1 MPECHVCGEE
11 VAESA
16 RFCASCGAALTAP
29 EERREER
36 KVVTV
41 LFADLVGFT
50 SRAEMLDPEDVRAV
64 LAPYWERLRS
74 ELEHKGG
81 TVEKFI
87 GDAVMA
93 VFGAPV
99 AHEDDALRAVRAALA
114 IRDWVRDEDDM
125 QVRIAIN
132 TGEALVLL
140 GARPAEGEGMVAG
153 DVVNT
158 TARMQTAAPVNGILV
173 GETTYRAT
181 RDAIEYSEH
190 DPIVAKG
197 KAEPVAVW
205 EVVHAR
211 SRFGM
216 DLELGSSLPLVGRAR
231 ELDTLL
237 AAFERARTER
247 EPQLVTLVGVPGI
260 GKSRLVAELFARLDA
275 LPDQLRWRQGRTLPY
290 GQGVSFWA
298 LGEMVKA
305 QAGIHENDA
314 RDEAEEKLRMSVA
327 SAVEESDRQRI
338 VQHLLPLVGLEQA
351 QELGDRR
358 DERFAAWRRYL
369 EGIAEQLPLIL
380 VFEDLHWADD
390 GLLDFVDHLA
400 DWATGVPL
408 VLLGTARPEL
418 LDRRPGWGGGKLNA
432 ATVALT
438 PLADDDAARIIAAVL
453 DQALLPAETQQAL
466 LERAGGNPL
475 YAEQFARLHVERGS
489 TEDLPETIQ
498 GIIAARLDGLA
509 ADEKRLLQD
518 AAVVGKVFWAG
529 AAAELSGLD
538 DVAVE
543 QAVHSLERK
552 GLVRRERRS
561 AVEGENELAFRHV
574 LVRDVAYGQIPRA
587 VRAEKHARASDW
599 IERLGRAE
607 DHAELVAHHYAS
619 AIELAGAAGTA
630 DAQLVARARAAFAR
644 AGDRA
649 LRLNAFDAAKQ
660 FYADAL
666 ALDPGDG
673 ERPYLLLGHAQARY
687 HADGAADAELA
698 EAIEEL
704 GRIGD
709 VEAAAQATALASEGA
724 WRGGRHAEARE
735 HLLTARAMLGGRPPS
750 RALVTVL
757 AETAR
762 LDVFAGR
769 LDEGLSVS
777 EEAIRL
783 AEELG
788 LDDLRASV
796 LTTRGTAKIM
806 QGEIAE
812 AEALLQEAVDLVSS
826 TGSPEAARALVNLAA
841 QASMTGDRAAV
852 RERTERAAEYARR
865 IGDRRTLLWL
875 DPYFIRGA
883 FFDGDWDQALTRTA
897 AYLDAVEALG
907 GHYSERGIVLLRAL
921 TLGARGDTSSAARD
935 LERGLEGAE
944 ALIDRQVT
952 IPTYLLA
959 ATVSLLLG
967 DESRATELLEEA
979 TVLTRAAHHRA
990 PAISAELVV
999 MIVHLGR
1006 ADEWLEAFADAA
1018 DTQRMRAV
1026 RLTLEG
1032 RTVEAADEWAR
1043 LSGPTDE
1050 AAVRLLAARQ
1060 LAEAGKQAEA
1070 EVQLERALAFYRAV
1084 GATRI
1089 VAEAEALSSSR
1100 STDSAFSL

>member
-1 MPECHVCGEE
+1 MPTCPVCGQE

-29 EERREER
+29 DERREER

-50 SRAEMLDPEDVRAV
+50 SRAETLDPEDVRAV
-64 LAPYWERLRS
+64 LAPYWERIRS

-99 AHEDDALRAVRAALA
+99 AHEDDAERAVRAALA
-114 IRDWVRDEDDM
+114 IREWVLEEDGL
-125 QVRIAIN
+125 QVRIAAN
-132 TGEALVLL
+132 TGEALVQL
-140 GARPAEGEGMVAG
+140 GARPGEGEGMLAG

-158 TARMQTAAPVNGILV
+158 AARLQTAAPVNGILV

-190 DPIVAKG
+190 DPVVAKG
-197 KAEPVAVW
+197 KAEPVTVW

-216 DLELGSSLPLVGRAR
+216 DLEQGALLPLVGRAR
-231 ELDTLL
+231 ELETLL
-237 AAFERARTER
+237 AAFDRARTER

-275 LPDQLRWRQGRTLPY
+275 LPDQLRWRQGRALPY

-314 RDEAEEKLRMSVA
+314 RAEAEQKLRESVA
-327 SAVEESDRQRI
+327 SAVEEVDRVRI
-338 VQHLLPLVGLEQA
+338 LQHLLPLVGLEQA

-369 EGIAEQLPLIL
+369 EGIAEQRPLVL

-400 DWATGVPL
+400 DWAGGVPL
-408 VLLGTARPEL
+408 LLLGTARPEL
-418 LDRRPGWGGGKLNA
+418 LDRRPGWAGGKLNA

-438 PLADDDAARIIAAVL
+438 PLADDEAARIIAAVL

-475 YAEQFARLHVERGS
+475 YAEQFARLYIERGS

-529 AAAELSGLD
+529 AVAELSGLD
-538 DVAVE
+538 HEAVE

-561 AVEGENELAFRHV
+561 AVGGEDELAFRHV

-587 VRAEKHARASDW
+587 ARVEKHGLAAGW
-599 IERLGRAE
+599 IEGLGRAD
-607 DHAELVAHHYAS
+607 DHAELVAYHYAS
-619 AIELAGAAGTA
+619 ALELAQAAGRA
-630 DAQLVARARAAFAR
+630 DDRLTARARAAFRR
-644 AGDRA
+644 AGERA
-649 LRLNAFDAAKQ
+649 LRLNAFGAAKS

-666 ALDPGDG
+666 ELGPNDD
-673 ERPYLLLGHAQARY
+673 ERPYVLFGHAQACY
-687 HADGAADAELA
+687 HVDGAADAELR
-698 EAIEEL
+698 EAVDAL
-704 GRIGD
+704 RGIGD
-709 VEAAAQATALASEGA
+709 VETAGQAAALASEGA
-724 WRGGRHAEARE
+724 WRAGRHAEAYDRLVAARE
-735 HLLTARAMLGGRPPS
+735 MLGGRAPS
-750 RALVTVL
+750 RALVSVL
-757 AETAR
+757 AQTAR
-762 LDVFAGR
+762 LDVMAYR
-769 LDEGLSVS
+769 HEEGLAVS
-777 EEAIRL
+777 DEALRL

-788 LDDLRASV
+788 LDELRANV
-796 LTTRGTAKIM
+796 LTTRAVAELENGR
-806 QGEIAE
+806 IAE
-812 AEALLQEAVDLVSS
+812 AETLLRQAVEI
-826 TGSPEAARALVNLAA
+826 GEPIASPEAARALSNLAA
-841 QASMTGDRAAV
+841 AAATYRTMSEWRQVSDRAAD
-852 RERTERAAEYARR
+852 YATR

-875 DPYFIRGA
+875 EPFYVRG
-883 FFDGDWDQALTRTA
+883 
-897 AYLDAVEALG
+897 
-907 GHYSERGIVLLRAL
+907 
-921 TLGARGDTSSAARD
+921 
-935 LERGLEGAE
+935 
-944 ALIDRQVT
+944 
-952 IPTYLLA
+952 
-959 ATVSLLLG
+959 
-967 DESRATELLEEA
+967 
-979 TVLTRAAHHRA
+979 
-990 PAISAELVV
+990 
-999 MIVHLGR
+999 
-1006 ADEWLEAFADAA
+1006 
-1018 DTQRMRAV
+1018 
-1026 RLTLEG
+1026 
-1032 RTVEAADEWAR
+1032 
-1043 LSGPTDE
+1043 
-1050 AAVRLLAARQ
+1050 
-1060 LAEAGKQAEA
+1060 
-1070 EVQLERALAFYRAV
+1070 
-1084 GATRI
+1084 
-1089 VAEAEALSSSR
+1089 
-1100 STDSAFSL
+1100 